1 MLYNIA
7 HFLRDQMPW
16 LWDLVDMVNSSIFR
30 IRYGKKLEYVENEIS
45 RKGFLKNKFS
55 NSFDIL
61 PIRNVLTND
70 LVEFF
75 ASQPIETYRFFK
87 PHGFDLKS
95 IKKLQNNYAFLG
107 YVLKDVTNDKIV
119 GYCFNRSFFHGI
131 GFRGRMVDV
140 NYRGK
145 GLGTTMNR
153 LLNKVGFGIGLRLF
167 ETVSKDNVAS
177 YRSAISASSFRVIEE
192 LPHNELYLEIIN
204 DMKKNN
210 DINKKL
216 MGGGKSL
223 VVMLQPL
230 FVANYKQERRAA

>member
-1 MLYNIA
+1 MLYKIA

-16 LWDLVDMVNSSIFR
+16 LWDLVDIVNSFLFR
-30 IRYGKKLEYVENEIS
+30 IRYGDKLDLMENVICSKDYFKCKSSDNFYVV
-45 RKGFLKNKFS
+45 
-55 NSFDIL
+55 
-61 PIRNVLTND
+61 PIRSVNSDD

-75 ASQPIETYRFFK
+75 ACQPTEAYRFFK

-119 GYCFNRSFFHGI
+119 GYCFNRSFFHGK

-192 LPHNELYLEIIN
+192 LPYNELYLEIIN
-204 DMKKNN
+204 DMKQNN
-210 DINKKL
+210 INKNL
-216 MGGGKSL
+216 IGGGKSHI
-223 VVMLQPL
+223 VMLQPL
-230 FVANYKQERRAA
+230 FVANNTQGRRAA